1 MVINDSQPAYCVDR
15 AMHILNSRKKAING
29 AKILVLGVAYK
40 NDIDD
45 YRESPAI
52 SVVEELMKVG
62 ADIKYYDPFVESF
75 NDKGLQMTGEKELT
89 EELIVNSD
97 LVVITTAHTNVDYEF
112 VAKHADAIFDTK
124 NVMKDIKNRDNI
136 YIL

>member
-1 MVINDSQPAYCVDR
+1 
-15 AMHILNSRKKAING
+15 
-29 AKILVLGVAYK
+29 
-40 NDIDD
+40 
-45 YRESPAI
+45 
-52 SVVEELMKVG
+52 MKVG